1 MLIYVFGSNL
11 AGRHG
16 KGSALTAKEVYGAE
30 PGVGE
35 GRTGRSYAIPTKD
48 HYLQVRRLPDILSSI
63 LKFIDYAKA
72 TPDLDFMVSR
82 VGCMNAGY
90 EDFQIAPYF
99 SSAPP
104 NCILPQGWR
113 ELYSE
118 KYDFKVSEI

>member
-16 KGSALTAKEVYGAE
+16 KGSALTAKETYGAE
-30 PGVGE
+30 YGVGE

-48 HYLQVRRLPDILSSI
+48 HYLRVRTLSDILTSI

-72 TPDLDFMVSR
+72 NPDLTFRVAK

-90 EDFQIAPYF
+90 DETQIAPYF
-99 SSAPP
+99 SAAPS
-104 NCILPQGWR
+104 NCLLPDGWR
-113 ELYSE
+113 DLYSE
-118 KYDFKVSEI
+118 KYDFQAVDL